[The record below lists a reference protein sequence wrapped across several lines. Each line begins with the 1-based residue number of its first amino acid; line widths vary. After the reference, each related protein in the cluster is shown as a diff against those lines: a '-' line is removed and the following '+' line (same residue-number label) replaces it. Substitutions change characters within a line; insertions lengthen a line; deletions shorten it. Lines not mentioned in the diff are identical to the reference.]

1 MKATGVTVPHPGPR
15 CSRKLDAKLRPR
27 LEDLSLLPA
36 VHLFEGGFALLFPL
50 GSGSVVKGMEQFQK
64 LGVLSKASLGS
75 HPTNTNMAGA

>member
-1 MKATGVTVPHPGPR
+1 MKATAVMAPHPGPR

-36 VHLFEGGFALLFPL
+36 VHLLEGDFALLFPL

-75 HPTNTNMAGA
+75 HPSNTNMAGA